1 VPVFEGLPGFNMGSM
16 KRTQLALNTELALS
30 PEGKAPTWLELIPAA
45 NTAGNITGRDGRT
58 WVWDAAAQR
67 DVLNEFNR
75 REVDIALDWEHAT
88 QHRAA
93 NGEEAPA
100 AGWIDQLELRN
111 GALMGRVQWTPR
123 GREQVQN
130 REYRY
135 VSPVFDYVPDSK
147 RIARMVS
154 VGLTNTPNLRL
165 SALNHEESPMPRSSE
180 LAAGIAALGLKPDAD
195 DAAIATAINTL
206 KTERDS
212 ALVTAK
218 NAEQPTL
225 ERYVPRAE
233 YDTLKARAENAEQ
246 TLKQRDEA
254 AHKAAVDTAIEGAVK
269 AGKIAPVN
277 VEYYRAQCK
286 EADGLKQ
293 FQEFVKSAP
302 VIGGDSGLAH
312 KTPTNT
318 NTALN
323 HETLAAK
330 AQAYQAEQRKAGIEI
345 STAAAVRHIEK
356 ETLA

>member
-1 VPVFEGLPGFNMGSM
+1 MGSM
-16 KRTQLALNTELALS
+16 KRTQLALNTELTLS
-30 PEGKAPTWLELIPAA
+30 EGKAPTWLELIPAA
-45 NTAGNITGRDGRT
+45 NAEGNITGRDGRT
-58 WVWDAAAQR
+58 WVWDTTAQR
-67 DVLNEFNR
+67 DVLNEYTR
-75 REVDIALDWEHAT
+75 RGVDIALDWEHAT

-100 AGWIDQLELRN
+100 AGWIDTLELRN

-135 VSPVFDYVPDSK
+135 VSPVFDYIPDSK

-165 SALNHEESPMPRSSE
+165 SALNQEESPMPRSSE
-180 LAAGIAALGLKPDAD
+180 LAAGIAVLGLKPDAD

-206 KTERDS
+206 KTE
-212 ALVTAK
+212 LVTAK
-218 NAEQPTL
+218 NAEQPML
-225 ERYVPRAE
+225 ERYVPRAD

-246 TLKQRDEA
+246 TLRQRDEA
-254 AHKAAVDTAIEGAVK
+254 AHKAAVDAAIEGAVK
-269 AGKIAPVN
+269 AGKIAPVG

-286 EADGLKQ
+286 EAEGLKQ
-293 FQEFVKSAP
+293 FQEFIKSAP
-302 VIGGDSGLAH
+302 EIAGASGLDQ
-312 KTPTNT
+312 KTPANT

-345 STAAAVRHIEK
+345 SAAAAVRHIEK